1 MKLSRRLDAIYHLVD
16 KGSIVADIGCD
27 HAQLCCALCSNGIC
41 EKTYACDVNEMP
53 LKQALNT
60 ISKTNNEQH
69 VIPLLSNG
77 LDQLCDDVDTIVIA
91 GMGWETIKMILEAHP
106 DKLKHRTFIVQS
118 NTDVEGLRRWISDH
132 RFNIIKEC
140 VVREDHYYQII
151 MFNTDQADA
160 LSEKEILFGKQMRKD
175 FDFYSL
181 WKYRLYKLEQILNN
195 LEKTHPKANEIMTQ
209 MRMIFEELGAE

>member
-1 MKLSRRLDAIYHLVD
+1 MKLSKRLNAIYHLID

-27 HAQLCCALCSNGIC
+27 HAQLCCALCSNKIV
-41 EKTYACDVNEMP
+41 KKAYACDVNEMP
-53 LKQALNT
+53 LKQACLT
-60 ISKTNNEQH
+60 INKTNNTKN

-77 LDQLCDDVDTIVIA
+77 LEKLNEDVDTIVIA

-106 DKLKHRTFIVQS
+106 EKLNHRKIIVQS

-140 VVREDHYYQII
+140 VVKEEHYYQII
-151 MFNTDQADA
+151 LFDTNQVEP
-160 LSEKEILFGKQMRKD
+160 LSEKEIYFGKKMNKN

-181 WKYRLYKLEQILNN
+181 WKYRLYKLEQILSG
-195 LEKTHPKANEIMTQ
+195 LDKMHPKANEILSQ
-209 MRMIFEELGAE
+209 MRMIYEEFGAE